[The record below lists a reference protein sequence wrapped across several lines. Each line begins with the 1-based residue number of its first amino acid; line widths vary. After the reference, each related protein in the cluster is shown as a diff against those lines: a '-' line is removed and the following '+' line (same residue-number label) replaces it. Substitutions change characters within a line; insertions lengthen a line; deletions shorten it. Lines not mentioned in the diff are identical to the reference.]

1 MRDLYFFC
9 RHVQVKSDH
18 KPLIPIH
25 KKSLLNA
32 PKRIQHMLLRTQK
45 YDNEVVYKKGTD
57 TELGSREEQHWKNKD
72 GERRN
77 LPD

>member
-1 MRDLYFFC
+1 
-9 RHVQVKSDH
+9 
-18 KPLIPIH
+18 
-25 KKSLLNA
+25 
-32 PKRIQHMLLRTQK
+32 MLLRTQK

-57 TELGSREEQHWKNKD
+57 TELGSGEEQHWKNKD